1 MLIFFNFDNCTT
13 VIKKRYLWLWVMQ
26 TEALD
31 VRHHVCNLFS
41 TLKKNATDTHTE
53 ERAREKQIQ

>member
-1 MLIFFNFDNCTT
+1 MLTIALQLS
-13 VIKKRYLWLWVMQ
+13 KKRYLWLWVMQ

-41 TLKKNATDTHTE
+41 TLKKKATDTHTE
-53 ERAREKQIQ
+53 ERAREK